1 MRVLILFFITLF
13 TFAEDYFPSDDW
25 DTVSAEN
32 VGLDQSKIDELFG
45 MTFEDQATM
54 SAVLIKDGYIVQEQ
68 YADGFDQDS
77 YGTSWSTA
85 KSYYAAL
92 IGISLDRGEI
102 ESLDDP
108 VSKYVESYRNNE
120 KENITIRQILNMTS
134 GLEFP
139 SHEHEMMFLEADHV
153 KYAEKVGVENP
164 PGEVFQYNN
173 VNSMMIG
180 EILKG
185 ATGKTAKVL
194 LDERV
199 FSQIGLENYTAWE
212 DSAGNTMTYCCL
224 DMSARDYS
232 KFGLLFNRDGR
243 WGDKQII
250 SKDYVD
256 ESLQLYW
263 GSTPDM
269 GWSHSDTR
277 GYSLQW
283 WISKYDDDAKIYNTS
298 GKFGQFIF
306 IDKERD
312 IVFTRITKYRP
323 SKGDVQDWGALG
335 SLRFLGSIKRALVVS
350 RFLMD
355 LGLIKLD
362 NGSVSTPY
370 TTADGESKEFYENY
384 VKIVDRMADLEKDG

>member
-13 TFAEDYFPSDDW
+13 TLAEDYFPG
-25 DTVSAEN
+25 EN
-32 VGLDQSKIDELFG
+32 WETASVEEVGLAESKVAELFE
-45 MTFEDQATM
+45 MTFEDDATM
-54 SAVLIKDGYIVQEQ
+54 SAILIKDGYIVYEQ
-68 YADGFDQDS
+68 YADGFDQNS
-77 YGTSWSTA
+77 FGTSWSTA

-102 ESLDDP
+102 DSLDDP
-108 VSKYVESYRNNE
+108 VSKYVESYLTPE

-194 LDERV
+194 LDERI

-243 WGDKQII
+243 WKDKQII
-250 SKDYVD
+250 SKNYVD

-263 GSTPDM
+263 GATPDM
-269 GWSHSDTR
+269 GWSNSDTR

-283 WISKYDDDAKIYNTS
+283 WISKFDDDAKIYNTS

-312 IVFTRITKYRP
+312 VVFTRITKYRP
-323 SKGDVQDWGALG
+323 SEGDVQKWGALG
-335 SLRFLGSIKRALVVS
+335 YLRFLGSINRALVVS

-362 NGSVSTPY
+362 DGSVSTPY

-384 VKIVDRMADLEKDG
+384 VKIIDRMADLEKDG

>member
-13 TFAEDYFPSDDW
+13 TLAEDYFPG
-25 DTVSAEN
+25 EN
-32 VGLDQSKIDELFG
+32 WETASVEEVGLAESKVAELFE
-45 MTFEDQATM
+45 MTFEDDATM
-54 SAVLIKDGYIVQEQ
+54 SAILIKDGYIVYEQ
-68 YADGFDQDS
+68 YADGFDQNS
-77 YGTSWSTA
+77 FGTSWSTA

-102 ESLDDP
+102 DSLDDP
-108 VSKYVESYRNNE
+108 VSKYVESYLTPE

-194 LDERV
+194 LDERI

-243 WGDKQII
+243 WEDKQII
-250 SKDYVD
+250 SKNYVD

-263 GSTPDM
+263 GATPDM
-269 GWSHSDTR
+269 GWSNSDTR

-283 WISKYDDDAKIYNTS
+283 WISKFDDDAKIYNTS

-312 IVFTRITKYRP
+312 VVFTRITKYRP
-323 SKGDVQDWGALG
+323 SEGDVQKWGALG
-335 SLRFLGSIKRALVVS
+335 YLRFLGSINRALVVS

-362 NGSVSTPY
+362 DGSVSTPY

-384 VKIVDRMADLEKDG
+384 VKIIDRMADLEKDG

>member
-13 TFAEDYFPSDDW
+13 TLAEDYFPGENWETAS
-25 DTVSAEN
+25 VEEVGLAEN
-32 VGLDQSKIDELFG
+32 KVAELFE
-45 MTFEDQATM
+45 MTFEDDATM
-54 SAVLIKDGYIVQEQ
+54 SAILIKDGYIVYEQ
-68 YADGFDQDS
+68 YADGFDQNS
-77 YGTSWSTA
+77 FGTSWSTA

-102 ESLDDP
+102 DSLDDP
-108 VSKYVESYRNNE
+108 VSKYVESYLTPE

-194 LDERV
+194 LDERI

-232 KFGLLFNRDGR
+232 KFGLLFNRDGK
-243 WGDKQII
+243 WKDKQII

-263 GSTPDM
+263 GATTDM

-283 WISKYDDDAKIYNTS
+283 WISKFDDDAKIYNTS

-312 IVFTRITKYRP
+312 VVFTRITKYRP
-323 SKGDVQDWGALG
+323 SEGDVQKWGALG
-335 SLRFLGSIKRALVVS
+335 LSLIH
-350 RFLMD
+350 
-355 LGLIKLD
+355 I
-362 NGSVSTPY
+362 
-370 TTADGESKEFYENY
+370 
-384 VKIVDRMADLEKDG
+384 

>member
-25 DTVSAEN
+25 DTASAEN

-92 IGISLDRGEI
+92 IDISLDRGEI

-134 GLEFP
+134 GLEFQ

-153 KYAEKVGVENP
+153 KYAEKVGVETP

>member
-13 TFAEDYFPSDDW
+13 TLAEDYFPGENW
-25 DTVSAEN
+25 ETASAEE
-32 VGLDQSKIDELFG
+32 VGLAESKVAELFE
-45 MTFEDQATM
+45 MTFEDDATM
-54 SAVLIKDGYIVQEQ
+54 SAILIKDGYIVYEQ
-68 YADGFDQDS
+68 YADGFDQNS
-77 YGTSWSTA
+77 FGTSWSTA

-102 ESLDDP
+102 NSLDDP
-108 VSKYVESYRNNE
+108 VSKYVESYLTPK

-194 LDERV
+194 LDERI

-243 WGDKQII
+243 WKDKQII
-250 SKDYVD
+250 SKNYVD

-263 GSTPDM
+263 GATPDM

-283 WISKYDDDAKIYNTS
+283 WISKFDDDAKIYNTS

-312 IVFTRITKYRP
+312 VVFTRITKYRP
-323 SKGDVQDWGALG
+323 SEGDVQKWGALG
-335 SLRFLGSIKRALVVS
+335 YLRFLGSINRALAVS

-362 NGSVSTPY
+362 DGSVSTPY

-384 VKIVDRMADLEKDG
+384 VEIIDRMADLEKDG

>member
-1 MRVLILFFITLF
+1 MRVLIIFFITLF
-13 TFAEDYFPSDDW
+13 TLAEDYFPGENW
-25 DTVSAEN
+25 ETASAEE
-32 VGLDQSKIDELFG
+32 VGLAESKVAELFE
-45 MTFEDQATM
+45 MTFEDDATM
-54 SAVLIKDGYIVQEQ
+54 SAILIKDGYIVYEK
-68 YADGFDQDS
+68 YADGFDQNS
-77 YGTSWSTA
+77 FGTSWSTA

-102 ESLDDP
+102 DSLDDP
-108 VSKYVESYRNNE
+108 VSKYVESYLTPE

-194 LDERV
+194 LDERI
-199 FSQIGLENYTAWE
+199 FSQIGLEDYTAWE

-243 WGDKQII
+243 WKDKQII
-250 SKDYVD
+250 SKNYVD

-263 GSTPDM
+263 GATPDM
-269 GWSHSDTR
+269 GWSNSDTR

-312 IVFTRITKYRP
+312 VVFTRITKYRP
-323 SKGDVQDWGALG
+323 SEGDVQKWGALG
-335 SLRFLGSIKRALVVS
+335 YLRFLGSINRALVVS

-362 NGSVSTPY
+362 DGSVSTPY

-384 VKIVDRMADLEKDG
+384 VEIIDRMADLEKDG

>member
-13 TFAEDYFPSDDW
+13 TFAEEYFPSDDW
-25 DTVSAEN
+25 DTASAQN
-32 VGLDQSKIDELFG
+32 VGLDQSKIDELFR

>member
-13 TFAEDYFPSDDW
+13 TFAEDYFPGDDW
-25 DTVSAEN
+25 DTASAEN

>member
-1 MRVLILFFITLF
+1 MRVLILFFLTLF

>member
-13 TFAEDYFPSDDW
+13 TFAEEYFPSDDW
-25 DTVSAEN
+25 DTASAQN

>member
-25 DTVSAEN
+25 DTASAEN

-384 VKIVDRMADLEKDG
+384 VKIIDRMADLEKDG